1 MLALVTA
8 IISQIAPYAIAAGG
22 ALIAAIVWGFHQR
35 LAGAKAERNA
45 QKAKEA
51 DAYEQHLKDLSNAAA
66 AGNAVHPG
74 DSLHD
79 DPFNRDR

>member
-1 MLALVTA
+1 MSA
-8 IISQIAPYAIAAGG
+8 IIAFLLSNPTIIAIGGGVIAALG
-22 ALIAAIVWGFHQR
+22 WGFQQR

-51 DAYEQHLKDLSNAAA
+51 DAYEQHLKDLGNAAA
-66 AGNAVHPG
+66 AGNAVHAG
-74 DSLHD
+74 DSLQH